1 MGTRHALL
9 IGVPRCDDD
18 AAFPPIPEDVVRAD
32 ISQMARA
39 LRESDYDIT
48 VLGVQPDEDLA
59 IEPIAGEA
67 NRNRCR
73 DQIAAAC
80 KRVPEDGI
88 LLVYFSGHGV
98 RLKGADFLVPS
109 DFSRPGQDGEPQP
122 DRLVSVNFR
131 EEAASCRA
139 RLVVCFIDA
148 CRNRVAESDATQAG
162 DGLPELPAGSFAIL
176 RGCERDQTCEW
187 QQGSGSVFTNALAHA
202 LRRDQPQR
210 TIGEVLQVTKDSL
223 RAQGSAQIPWLSFSA
238 SGAKRESGI
247 LDTVI
252 CEGNQKLG
260 VWLTAVTETPLWSL
274 MDDPDLVRTLR
285 EEVIGLVSRYGR
297 HVDQAQNR
305 LAQTPSLTEAPTQ
318 SLTDAW
324 TDDEYPGRVLKALR
338 LLLTPRDGAHP
349 RLRPVEVATLIAAP
363 FLREAVLA
371 LGLPD
376 VPGVQPRDF
385 TRRFGT
391 GLRCDLENVFAN
403 HEQLTRRASGL
414 AGIGSPDGDVLVMW
428 LVHRWILER
437 EDLWEKQITQ
447 EWSIALAKAI
457 VTAATGHRA
466 GEARTEEQA
475 RRLLSVIRCLTTIL
489 GPESERLAPEAPDV
503 VRVRPLSYLLSIA
516 GLLGADPRRMSAVLA
531 DHIGTHDPVDLGQLH
546 RALATEVELR
556 PDPNED
562 ELVVDAICDHPAV
575 DAALTELAEE
585 ADEACV
591 IARKA
596 ADDMPKD
603 ERDLLIGVP
612 ARCGANLRPRGTT
625 YDKPLLRFHLAGD
638 RIRDLLMGTQL
649 YGDDAAVAIRE
660 VYQNALDACRYRHM
674 RLRYHHGTEFPPGWE
689 GRIVLRE
696 GIEPD
701 GRGYIEC
708 EDNGVGMTEAVLRHV
723 FTAAGTRFV
732 HTAAFRREEARWRQV
747 KPDYRLYPNSQF
759 GIGVF
764 SYFMLAD
771 EVSVW
776 TAATSE
782 NGLDVSSRL
791 HIQIPGP
798 GGLLRLRRDA
808 EMPEGI
814 RSGGTVVRLYLSAA
828 LKEPVAKTLADYL
841 VVAEY
846 QVKVLR
852 DGKPVR
858 EWSPGIPQYPRTADP
873 PPKRGA
879 DGIWWVAGPGLIL
892 SDGLIVERREKLFG
906 PMPRGTEHVFGRII
920 NLTGPHQPRLSV
932 DRTSILDWDRRWV
945 QDQVQA
951 SIAALADWPGFTW
964 KWLWSLMED
973 DMPLAQEVFD
983 GHSCREIPIDAE
995 PGSLTAPINVIGC
1008 FANDARLFKKPVVSL
1023 NSHFT
1028 LGWRLSLWRRVSD
1041 RFDDPLHE
1049 VLGPENISGFPVLVP
1064 IDDYA
1069 LDVSYGMA
1077 RFIDLPAYSREPIPT
1092 PVPYTIEQT
1101 EFHYRLRR
1109 FVLAGLDLRP
1119 LRDVDDGGDPMLA
1132 AAIAGLVNGQEALP
1146 LPVQLLWIAVY
1157 LQKPL
1162 GEIAQ
1167 RFRRYAAALDC
1178 ELPESCDGPDFVPT
1192 VLDLRIVS
1200 RDLDYLAPWRLTLPD
1215 WIAEHIAARV
1225 DESAASVRD
1234 RIPAYTRI
1242 GFKVVSAA
1250 SPDPPS
1256 EDDPG
1261 ASAVYDL
1268 VRDLTGPPTP
1278 LVIGRLA
1285 VDLRVSVRDAYR
1297 MIAEAAERL
1306 GLAIEPSR
1314 ANLPADVPTDD
1325 DDDLIRRFERSVER
1339 PTLQEVIRDRRDYL
1353 ADRPSDQAGALYRR
1367 NAYLLDVPERITAAD
1382 LVELATA
1389 LGTSVAHAELVTRE
1403 LFDDRLNLAV
1413 APEVSESLATLRPTE
1428 AEADTLLG
1436 DEGGRLYW
1444 RSPPA
1449 ADVAEIGAESART
1462 VGEVLAAL
1470 SAYCPLGAQVPEVDK
1485 DLAGYQPDGYD
1496 HLALELATPPVG
1508 EAGISALQLVRIAGR
1523 YGWTVRHAFDRLNRF
1538 RALGVELEPSR
1549 EQCPEIIV
1557 HWADV
1562 IVLSEHLDGYD
1573 PALCGIVDAAS
1584 ISRAAYAVREAPAQ
1598 TRARLLRYAYLFQ
1611 LDCEELP

>member
-48 VLGVQPDEDLA
+48 VLGVQPDNDLG
-59 IEPIAGEA
+59 IKPIAGEA

-80 KRVPEDGI
+80 KRVPEGGI

-109 DFSRPGQDGEPQP
+109 DFSRPGQDGGPQP

-131 EEAASCRA
+131 EETASCRA

-148 CRNRVAESDATQAG
+148 CRNRVEESDATQAG

-187 QQGSGSVFTNALAHA
+187 QQGSGSVFTSALARA

-210 TIGEVLQVTKDSL
+210 TLGEVLQAAKDSL

-238 SGAKRESGI
+238 SGAKRESEI

-260 VWLTAVTETPLWSL
+260 VWLTAVAETPLWSL
-274 MDDPDLVRTLR
+274 VDDPDLIRTLR
-285 EEVIGLVSRYGR
+285 EEVIGLVSNFGR

-305 LAQTPSLTEAPTQ
+305 LAQTPSLTQAPTQ

-324 TDDEYPGRVLKALR
+324 TDDEYPGRVLKASY
-338 LLLTPRDGAHP
+338 LLLTPRDGGHP

-385 TRRFGT
+385 TRHFGT

-428 LVHRWILER
+428 LVHRWFLER
-437 EDLWEKQITQ
+437 EDLWERQITR
-447 EWSIALAKAI
+447 EWSIAMAKTI

-489 GPESERLAPEAPDV
+489 GPESERLAPEASDV
-503 VRVRPLSYLLSIA
+503 VRVRPLGYLLSIA
-516 GLLGADPRRMSAVLA
+516 ALLGADPRRMSAVLA
-531 DHIGTHDPVDLGQLH
+531 DHIGTHDPVDLGRLH

-556 PDPNED
+556 PDADED

-575 DAALTELAEE
+575 DAALTELAVE
-585 ADEACV
+585 ADEACLV
-591 IARKA
+591 ARKA
-596 ADDMPKD
+596 ADGMPKD

-612 ARCGANLRPRGTT
+612 ARCGTNLRPRGTT

-674 RLRYHHGTEFPPGWE
+674 RLRYHHRAEFPPGWE
-689 GRIVLRE
+689 GRIVMRE
-696 GIEPD
+696 GTEPD
-701 GRGYIEC
+701 GRRYIEC
-708 EDNGVGMTEAVLRHV
+708 EDNGVGMTETVLRHV

-776 TAATSE
+776 TAATRE

-808 EMPEGI
+808 KMPEGI
-814 RSGGTVVRLYLSAA
+814 RSGGTVVRLYLSVA
-828 LKEPVAKTLADYL
+828 LKEPAAKTLADYL

-846 QVKVLR
+846 QVQIWR
-852 DGKPVR
+852 DGQLAR
-858 EWSPGIPQYPRTADP
+858 EWSPGIPQYPGSADP
-873 PPKRGA
+873 PPRPGA

-892 SDGLIVERREKLFG
+892 SDGLIVERREKSSG
-906 PMPRGTEHVFGRII
+906 PIPRSAEHVFGRII

-951 SIAALADWPGFTW
+951 SIPALADWPGFTW
-964 KWLWSLMED
+964 NWLWSLMQD
-973 DMPLAQEVFD
+973 DSPLAQAAFD
-983 GHSCREIPIDAE
+983 KHSGCALPIDPE
-995 PGSLTAPINVIGC
+995 PGSPTAPINVIGC
-1008 FANDARLFKKPVVSL
+1008 FADDASL
-1023 NSHFT
+1023 IRDSMEDYPDWQFAI
-1028 LGWRLSLWRRVSD
+1028 GWRLSLWQRVVD
-1041 RFDDPLHE
+1041 RPDDSWKDLAR
-1049 VLGPENISGFPVLVP
+1049 PENTSEYPVLTP
-1064 IDDYA
+1064 MDDYA
-1069 LDVSYGMA
+1069 LNALNDADNFFG
-1077 RFIDLPAYSREPIPT
+1077 RINYSPEPISH
-1092 PVPYTIEQT
+1092 TIERP
-1101 EFHYRLRR
+1101 ELLYRLRR
-1109 FVLAGLDLRP
+1109 FVLAGLDLRS
-1119 LRDVDDGGDPMLA
+1119 LRDVDDGDDPRLTAVAANLA
-1132 AAIAGLVNGQEALP
+1132 EAPEEYP
-1146 LPVQLLWIAVY
+1146 LPVLLLRIAVY

-1178 ELPESCDGPDFVPT
+1178 ELPESCDGPDLVPT

-1200 RDLDYLAPWRLTLPD
+1200 KDLDSGAPWRLTLPD
-1215 WIAEHIAARV
+1215 WIADQTATRI

-1234 RIPAYTRI
+1234 RIAAYARI
-1242 GFKVVSAA
+1242 GFKVVSAT
-1250 SPDPPS
+1250 SPDPPP
-1256 EDDPG
+1256 EDDP
-1261 ASAVYDL
+1261 AACAVYYF
-1268 VRDLTGPPTP
+1268 VRDLNGPPTP
-1278 LVIGRLA
+1278 SAIGRLA
-1285 VDLRVSVRDAYR
+1285 FNLKVSERDAYQ
-1297 MIAEAAERL
+1297 MIVEAAERL
-1306 GLAIEPSR
+1306 GLEAGPSP
-1314 ANLPADVPTDD
+1314 ANLPADVPADD
-1325 DDDLIRRFERSVER
+1325 DNRFLARLANSGKR
-1339 PTLQEVIRDRRDYL
+1339 LQAVVRDRREYL
-1353 ADRPSDQAGALYRR
+1353 PDRPSDQAGALYRR

-1382 LVELATA
+1382 LVRLAA
-1389 LGTSVAHAELVTRE
+1389 QLRTSVGHAELVTRE
-1403 LFDDRLNLAV
+1403 LFDDRLDLNI
-1413 APEVSESLATLRPTE
+1413 APEVESSLASLRPTE
-1428 AEADTLLG
+1428 REAGALLG
-1436 DEGGRLYW
+1436 DEGGRMYW

-1449 ADVAEIGAESART
+1449 AAVAQLGAQSASK
-1462 VGEVLAAL
+1462 VGEVLAAFD
-1470 SAYCPLGAQVPEVDK
+1470 AYRPLGAHIPEVDEN
-1485 DLAGYQPDGYD
+1485 LAEYQPDGYD
-1496 HLALELATPPVG
+1496 CPALQLATPPAG
-1508 EAGISALQLVRIAGR
+1508 EIGVSALQLVRIAGR

-1557 HWADV
+1557 HWADL

-1573 PALCGIVDAAS
+1573 PALCGTVGAAS
-1584 ISRAAYAVREAPAQ
+1584 ISRAADAVREAPAQ
-1598 TRARLLRYAYLFQ
+1598 TRARLLRYADLFQ